1 MPEALTEPPSSHHI
15 HNQHH
20 SSSSVYSSYGSQFDS
35 PDNDSAFSSES
46 GGGGSGGGPII
57 SLTGGAP
64 PSSSQ
69 EQQLLLHSPSSTS
82 YQQDDVVSSS
92 SSSCSRTGGPRR
104 TLYVKIFCGDGSTK
118 SVMINESMSIAY
130 VLSVLVEKNHVQPD
144 PSWGIVEQI
153 PDLYLERCY
162 EDHEC
167 LVANL
172 LEWRQDSPN
181 KILFLSRPEKYDL
194 FRRPERYL
202 VSSPTYGSEPSQV
215 KTSCTGGR
223 EFLGSG
229 GGGSS
234 GGGAAPIGS
243 SLNTTW
249 DQLSRQNLLQ
259 EFFSRSG
266 EDYYP
271 EIEGML
277 WLKTEGKKSWKKN
290 YFALRADGIY
300 QRGGKL
306 LASLVDHQ
314 VYRGIGWKKKFKAPN
329 DFGFALK
336 HPRVQIKDECKHITY
351 LCAESEGSLLKWLT
365 GLRIIKNKDFLLDNY
380 QNQLAEMTTGHCIA
394 RENRVVIAINKEESS
409 PSSRVSRNNVPPPR
423 MHAQQIL
430 QHHHHPSQDV
440 VYSPSST
447 TSSSNS
453 SDRDLALQIPHPD
466 LLHVSKQSCE
476 SLSSSGCVSETS
488 SSMSENGGFEL
499 DYHNGGTI
507 KRKPTTG
514 RVMPPPPVAPR
525 IVKESPGGTFVVND
539 PPTPLAGSDDDDED
553 FVLPPPPMP
562 DLSIV
567 GRFGEDTI
575 DRSMVRVGSNPTTS
589 STVLPL
595 PPPPHS
601 MEPDPSNIYQ
611 VNAMYNHQYSGCQVY
626 ATRQTHPQPMLAQ
639 SHHQHYLLQNEGTY
653 HQNNVNVNNGNL
665 GYPSPPP
672 TEEEENT
679 LYNGGSAGAGA
690 IREEL
695 YPCGVIRCL
704 FPNRSG
710 NGGVNINPGNLKKTK
725 WISSKDFQIKFLR
738 LPPQQI
744 QTTWHL
750 AWPRK
755 KRITF
760 NELVQNFD
768 METSESIMTPLKDND
783 PGFKVPSASVRN
795 PNPGK
800 LFGEDHGIKGT
811 PPREFL
817 NDLQRVM
824 YRKWAVAQKIS
835 FPGDRNGQ
843 EDEFNRV
850 GLLENGIGPGFSN
863 YNENAVSHWI
873 LQSLKHCQINDNVE
887 EVILP
892 EEELPPPPPS
902 LLLPPQ
908 TQSGMFPQR
917 DPTKKSPVFHPFHHN
932 RTVPNTF
939 PPRPEDRPFLLAQM
953 RASGQIL
960 PPQTQQPSVES
971 GGAVYYRTND
981 RNNGE
986 YVIGSG
992 SKMLQQPYQ

>member
-1 MPEALTEPPSSHHI
+1 
-15 HNQHH
+15 
-20 SSSSVYSSYGSQFDS
+20 
-35 PDNDSAFSSES
+35 
-46 GGGGSGGGPII
+46 
-57 SLTGGAP
+57 
-64 PSSSQ
+64 
-69 EQQLLLHSPSSTS
+69 
-82 YQQDDVVSSS
+82 
-92 SSSCSRTGGPRR
+92 
-104 TLYVKIFCGDGSTK
+104 
-118 SVMINESMSIAY
+118 
-130 VLSVLVEKNHVQPD
+130 
-144 PSWGIVEQI
+144 
-153 PDLYLERCY
+153 
-162 EDHEC
+162 
-167 LVANL
+167 
-172 LEWRQDSPN
+172 
-181 KILFLSRPEKYDL
+181 
-194 FRRPERYL
+194 
-202 VSSPTYGSEPSQV
+202 
-215 KTSCTGGR
+215 
-223 EFLGSG
+223 
-229 GGGSS
+229 
-234 GGGAAPIGS
+234 
-243 SLNTTW
+243 
-249 DQLSRQNLLQ
+249 
-259 EFFSRSG
+259 
-266 EDYYP
+266 
-271 EIEGML
+271 
-277 WLKTEGKKSWKKN
+277 
-290 YFALRADGIY
+290 
-300 QRGGKL
+300 
-306 LASLVDHQ
+306 
-314 VYRGIGWKKKFKAPN
+314 
-329 DFGFALK
+329 
-336 HPRVQIKDECKHITY
+336 
-351 LCAESEGSLLKWLT
+351 
-365 GLRIIKNKDFLLDNY
+365 
-380 QNQLAEMTTGHCIA
+380 
-394 RENRVVIAINKEESS
+394 
-409 PSSRVSRNNVPPPR
+409 
-423 MHAQQIL
+423 
-430 QHHHHPSQDV
+430 
-440 VYSPSST
+440 
-447 TSSSNS
+447 
-453 SDRDLALQIPHPD
+453 
-466 LLHVSKQSCE
+466 
-476 SLSSSGCVSETS
+476 
-488 SSMSENGGFEL
+488 
-499 DYHNGGTI
+499 
-507 KRKPTTG
+507 
-514 RVMPPPPVAPR
+514 MPPPPVAPR
-525 IVKESPGGTFVVND
+525 IVKESPGGPFVVND
-539 PPTPLAGSDDDDED
+539 PPTPLAGN
-553 FVLPPPPMP
+553 
-562 DLSIV
+562 LSIV

-575 DRSMVRVGSNPTTS
+575 DRSMVRVGSNPTAS

-626 ATRQTHPQPMLAQ
+626 ATRQTPPQPMLAQ
-639 SHHQHYLLQNEGTY
+639 SHHQHYLLQNE
-653 HQNNVNVNNGNL
+653 
-665 GYPSPPP
+665 
-672 TEEEENT
+672 EEEENT

-710 NGGVNINPGNLKKTK
+710 NGGVNINPGNLKKNQMDLLK
-725 WISSKDFQIKFLR
+725 R
-738 LPPQQI
+738 LPNQVPPP
-744 QTTWHL
+744 TPSTNTNYM
-750 AWPRK
+750 ASGMKPRKK

-986 YVIGSG
+986 YVIVIF
-992 SKMLQQPYQ
+992 LQGLTYCFVFGIHSEEEKEVLNTEKNQRN